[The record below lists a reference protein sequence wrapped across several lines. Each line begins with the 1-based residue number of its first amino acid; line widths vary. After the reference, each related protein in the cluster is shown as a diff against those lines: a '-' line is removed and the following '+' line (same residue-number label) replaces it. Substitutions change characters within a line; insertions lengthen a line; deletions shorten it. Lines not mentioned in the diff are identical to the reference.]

1 MWPPK
6 CWQMTLEYSKNDEVS
21 LVPNLKKCSSS
32 WFVDVWSSKVGLND
46 SFSIIFQKNF
56 GFKRGFFHS
65 GWWFSTNQW
74 FKNQNYISGSKQD
87 SNHISIFIVASSYLQ
102 ILALHF
108 WCMRS
113 CSSQFKEEGKNLKG
127 YHQKIAYKKEMTF
140 WNKKY
145 RINFCFLLRSS

>member
-1 MWPPK
+1 MIK
-6 CWQMTLEYSKNDEVS
+6 YHLFQTLKNVVRVNLLIFGQAKLSLMTVW
-21 LVPNLKKCSSS
+21 KCSTIRKKNTFSFFAS
-32 WFVDVWSSKVGLND
+32 FFRRILGLKGD
-46 SFSIIFQKNF
+46 
-56 GFKRGFFHS
+56 FFTV